1 MIKLLKHCYHQVRRV
16 NNQMHNITK
25 EKLIYWLKLVVV
37 ALITVF
43 IIRGFI
49 LIPMKVEGN
58 SMEQTLHPND
68 FLVYEKISEIKRFD
82 VIIFEAP
89 DHNIYIKRVI
99 GLPGEH
105 IAYLDDQLYI
115 NDKKIDEPFLGQ
127 AKIKRNSNQYT
138 TNFDSEELLEQK
150 TLSEDA
156 YFVLGDNRRLSKDSR
171 SFGEVKESTIIGKAR
186 FVYYPFSHIK
196 WM

>member
-1 MIKLLKHCYHQVRRV
+1 
-16 NNQMHNITK
+16 MHNITK

-37 ALITVF
+37 ALVTVF

-89 DHNIYIKRVI
+89 
-99 GLPGEH
+99 
-105 IAYLDDQLYI
+105 
-115 NDKKIDEPFLGQ
+115 
-127 AKIKRNSNQYT
+127 
-138 TNFDSEELLEQK
+138 
-150 TLSEDA
+150 
-156 YFVLGDNRRLSKDSR
+156 
-171 SFGEVKESTIIGKAR
+171 TII
-186 FVYYPFSHIK
+186 FI
-196 WM
+196 